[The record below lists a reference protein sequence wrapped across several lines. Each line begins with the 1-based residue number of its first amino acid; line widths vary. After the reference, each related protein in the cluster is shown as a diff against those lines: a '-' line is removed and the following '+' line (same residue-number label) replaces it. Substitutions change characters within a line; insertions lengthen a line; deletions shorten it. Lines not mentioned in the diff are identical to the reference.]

1 MNEPSIFQ
9 LEGAYVALAFLNEGA
24 NVVVCDINEERLKAV
39 REESESTGRFL
50 AINTDI
56 TDEAAVN
63 MLVDATV
70 AKFGR
75 LDIVISNAGMT
86 DKFDAVGSLSKE
98 NWDKVINLNLTGSF
112 LIFKAAV
119 NAMEKQSPQGGTIIQ
134 IGSTAG
140 WYGTAAGAAYTVS
153 HSLITICHYFASHLI
168 NTYPQVSK
176 HGVAALV
183 KNTAGFYESKNIY
196 AIGLN
201 VGAMIDTNIQ
211 DGFRSLGGFNK
222 ETFALSISST
232 LDPQK
237 QAIRLKDVAKYCIFL
252 ADRDIAATSSGSTI
266 TFNKN
271 TPKQ

>member
-1 MNEPSIFQ
+1 MADKLQ
-9 LEGAYVALAFLNEGA
+9 GTTVLVTGGAGGLGKVIATAFLNEGA

-63 MLVDATV
+63 KLVDTAV

-75 LDIVISNAGMT
+75 LDIVVSNAGMT

-119 NAMEKQSPQGGTIIQ
+119 NVMEKQSPQGGTIIQ

-140 WYGTAAGAAYTVS
+140 WYGTAAGAAYT
-153 HSLITICHYFASHLI
+153 
-168 NTYPQVSK
+168 VSK